1 MITSTELPYPFI
13 QVNKIDM
20 SKKKQKSI
28 FQFLQNTNEIK
39 PSLEE
44 KTDEPNIKPE
54 SSNVCTS
61 SKNTSSDI
69 HIKNVCDRSGRVH
82 LPFLDVRNLSKPN
95 QPTDFSFPIR
105 IQSGKGR
112 SFQSSWF
119 KTFDWL
125 HYDEEMILPSA
136 LHA

>member
-1 MITSTELPYPFI
+1 MSSTEIPYPFI

-44 KTDEPNIKPE
+44 KTDEPNIEPE
-54 SSNVCTS
+54 FPNVGTS

-69 HIKNVCDRSGRVH
+69 QIKNV
-82 LPFLDVRNLSKPN
+82 
-95 QPTDFSFPIR
+95 
-105 IQSGKGR
+105 
-112 SFQSSWF
+112 
-119 KTFDWL
+119 
-125 HYDEEMILPSA
+125 
-136 LHA
+136 